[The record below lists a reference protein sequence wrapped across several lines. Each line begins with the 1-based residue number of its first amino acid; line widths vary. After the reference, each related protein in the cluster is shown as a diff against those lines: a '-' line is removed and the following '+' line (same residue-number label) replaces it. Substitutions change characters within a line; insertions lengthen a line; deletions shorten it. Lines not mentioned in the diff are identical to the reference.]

1 MKACEIEKVHT
12 SFLKR
17 IIGVKRSTNNAMIY
31 NETGRVP
38 LVIRRKFNIVKNWLK
53 LTKTENCILKSIY
66 ETELEDCIAKNSKNW
81 INEIQKILHSTGM
94 SDVWLCQHVA
104 DERIFL
110 FALKQRLTDIAF
122 QNIDTDINISSKCFL
137 YKHFIYVRG
146 LQPYLCK
153 PISPSMR
160 ILISKIRLSSHKLCI
175 ETGRYTGVIREDRIC
190 HKCNLGVI
198 EDEYH
203 FILQC
208 PFYTNIRHQYIKA
221 YFYRR
226 PSAFKLVQLLCSEST
241 KELCNLAK
249 YIKTAF
255 SMREKLNSR
264 G

>member
-1 MKACEIEKVHT
+1 
-12 SFLKR
+12 
-17 IIGVKRSTNNAMIY
+17 
-31 NETGRVP
+31 
-38 LVIRRKFNIVKNWLK
+38 
-53 LTKTENCILKSIY
+53 
-66 ETELEDCIAKNSKNW
+66 
-81 INEIQKILHSTGM
+81 
-94 SDVWLCQHVA
+94 
-104 DERIFL
+104 
-110 FALKQRLTDIAF
+110 
-122 QNIDTDINISSKCFL
+122 
-137 YKHFIYVRG
+137 
-146 LQPYLCK
+146 
-153 PISPSMR
+153 MR

-208 PFYTNIRHQYIKA
+208 PFYTNIRRQYIKA

-255 SMREKLNSR
+255 SMRE
-264 G
+264 